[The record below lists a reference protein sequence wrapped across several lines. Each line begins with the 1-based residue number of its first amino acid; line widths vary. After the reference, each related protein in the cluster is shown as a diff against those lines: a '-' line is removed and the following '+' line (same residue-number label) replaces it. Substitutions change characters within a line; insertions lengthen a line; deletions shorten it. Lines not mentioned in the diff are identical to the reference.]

1 MAFELNKKKGP
12 ISDINVT
19 PLVDVMLVLLVIF
32 MISAPLMF
40 SGIKL
45 DLPKTKKVNNLK
57 LTQKQ
62 VILSISKGK
71 EFYIGKDKFLEKE
84 LVNVINAKFKEYTT
98 DTLYLRADYG
108 LKYGTIAQMMSML
121 KRNGIS
127 KIALVTEID
136 NKRK

>member
-1 MAFELNKKKGP
+1 MAFNLGNKKGP

-45 DLPKTKKVNNLK
+45 DLPKTTKVNNLR

-62 VILSISKGK
+62 VILSISNSGDL
-71 EFYIGKDKFLEKE
+71 ILGSDKFLKTEIVAE
-84 LVNVINAKFKEYTT
+84 ILARFKEHST
-98 DTLYLRADYG
+98 DVLYLRADYQIDYG
-108 LKYGTIAQMMSML
+108 EVARMIALLKKGGIA
-121 KRNGIS
+121 
-127 KIALVTEID
+127 KIALVTEIEK
-136 NKRK
+136 NS

>member
-1 MAFELNKKKGP
+1 MGFKLNKKQGP

-45 DLPKTKKVNNLK
+45 DLPKTKKVNNIQ
-57 LTQKQ
+57 LTKKQ
-62 VILSISKGK
+62 VILSISKAG
-71 EFYIGKDKFLEKE
+71 EYFLGDEKFLKKE
-84 LVNVINAKFKEYTT
+84 LSQVILSKFQSNKT
-98 DTLYLRADYG
+98 DVLYVRADYA
-108 LKYGTIAQMMSML
+108 LDYGIVAKLISTL
-121 KRNGIS
+121 KRSGIA

-136 NKRK
+136 NKND